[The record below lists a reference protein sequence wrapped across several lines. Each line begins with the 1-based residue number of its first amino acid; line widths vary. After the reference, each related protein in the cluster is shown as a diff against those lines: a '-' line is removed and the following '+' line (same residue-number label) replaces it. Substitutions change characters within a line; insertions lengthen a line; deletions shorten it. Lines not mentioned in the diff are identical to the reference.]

1 VTADPDAPGR
11 DVPAPARPGGAADAA
26 DDLLALVAASPTP
39 YHAVAE
45 MARRLEAAGSVR
57 LDERAAWAPVPGD
70 LCHVV
75 REGSLAAVRVGSR
88 SPADAGFRIVGAHT
102 DSPTYAVRP
111 RPDVRR
117 AGYRL
122 LGVEPYGGAL
132 HYTWL
137 DRDLTLAG
145 RVVLRDGSARLVHL
159 PGAPLRIP
167 SLAIHLQR
175 EVNDGLRLNPQQHL
189 VPAWGPDLQ
198 GEPGLIA
205 ALADHVGA
213 DPGDLLG
220 HDLVLVDT
228 QPPTRGGAGGDWLFA
243 PRLDNLAS
251 CGAGLAALLAA
262 EPGEATQVLVANDH
276 EEVGS
281 ASAAGAAGTFLAD
294 VLARLVAAA
303 DGGADGGQG
312 VHLGRRAGQAWW
324 TARARSVLVSADVAH
339 ALHPNHPE
347 RHEPAHQPALGGGP
361 VLKVNAT
368 QRYATNAATG
378 SWFAARCAEAGVPL
392 QHFVTRAD
400 LPCGST
406 IGPIT
411 ASRLGIATVDVGQ
424 PVLAMHSVREQAD
437 AADVG
442 LMEAALAAHLSS
454 RAIW

>member
-1 VTADPDAPGR
+1 MTIHDPGAPGR
-11 DVPAPARPGGAADAA
+11 GLPTASAGRDSVPDPA

-57 LDERAAWAPVPGD
+57 LDERAPWSPAPGD

-75 REGSLAAVRVGSR
+75 REGSLAAVRIGSG

-137 DRDLTLAG
+137 DRDLTVAG
-145 RVVLRDGSARLVHL
+145 RVVLHDGAARLVHL

-213 DPGDLLG
+213 EPGDLLG

-228 QPPTRGGAGGDWLFA
+228 QPPARGGAGGGWLFA

-251 CGAGLAALLAA
+251 CAAGLAALLAA
-262 EPGEATQVLVANDH
+262 APGEATQVLVANDH

-281 ASAAGAAGTFLAD
+281 ASAEGAAGTFLAD

-303 DGGADGGQG
+303 DGEG
-312 VHLGRRAGQAWW
+312 GQAWW
-324 TARARSVLVSADVAH
+324 TACARSLLVSADVAH

-361 VLKVNAT
+361 VLKVNAQ
-368 QRYATNAATG
+368 QRYATDAATG
-378 SWFAARCAEAGVPL
+378 AWFAARCAEAGVPL

-424 PVLAMHSVREQAD
+424 PVLSMHSVREQAA
-437 AADVG
+437 AADVA
-442 LMEAALAAHLSS
+442 LMGDALAAHLSA
-454 RAIW
+454 RATW